1 MTHDAREKP
10 GAGAETAVSRAAGRI
25 VRSGQRVRRDIR
37 DLVLR
42 TYRARGAVADGL
54 GAVVEEVLRGVA
66 AGLAGMARPRRDE
79 LLRQVF
85 EGLAEAYAVTAE
97 ESRRAERWEQIEAR
111 ITEAVSHFAAKAGE
125 DIMNEFKNVA
135 DQVRDAGQ
143 RLKPKAKAAMHAL
156 DENVVEPATEA
167 AAEGARKV
175 KKTLGGLL
183 AAAGEMLSDL
193 SDTMREPGKG
203 GASKKKAGTK
213 SGAKTAK
220 KAGKKASTSGGGKG
234 SAGAAKGGGN
244 AGSKASTGGAAGTS
258 VKAAGKSSP
267 ARGNATAGTRTGVKA
282 SSPRNASVS
291 KKSAGGKAGKKTAAK
306 R

>member
-1 MTHDAREKP
+1 MTHDAREKA
-10 GAGAETAVSRAAGRI
+10 GAGAGTEVGRAAGRI

-42 TYRARGAVADGL
+42 TYRARGARVDGL
-54 GAVVEEVLRGVA
+54 GPVVEEVLRGVA
-66 AGLAGMARPRRDE
+66 NGLAGMSRPRRDE

-193 SDTMREPGKG
+193 SDTMREPAKAA
-203 GASKKKAGTK
+203 GAKKKAGTK
-213 SGAKTAK
+213 TGK
-220 KAGKKASTSGGGKG
+220 KAGKKAATSGGAGAAKTNGKAGGKAGSAAGTSAKVGGKG
-234 SAGAAKGGGN
+234 SPSRGSASAGKRTA
-244 AGSKASTGGAAGTS
+244 
-258 VKAAGKSSP
+258 VKAAAS
-267 ARGNATAGTRTGVKA
+267 RTAST
-282 SSPRNASVS
+282 S
-291 KKSAGGKAGKKTAAK
+291 KKTVGGKAGKKTAGK